1 MRIGA
6 TPSDFI
12 RSKTLNATV
21 LLPFCAKPEI
31 MVLHE
36 ITSLSGI
43 LRNKASASC
52 SVPHLQ
58 YMSRSALCRI
68 KSFSYLST

>member
-1 MRIGA
+1 MRFGA

-12 RSKTLNATV
+12 KSKNLNAST

-36 ITSLSGI
+36 ITSLWGI
-43 LRNKASASC
+43 LWNKASAS
-52 SVPHLQ
+52 SKLPHLQ

-68 KSFSYLST
+68 KSLPYLST